1 LCWYSDV
8 HHEVLPVTS
17 GYRWVLT
24 YNLAIPPDQ
33 ERPSAALL
41 RSETRKLRH
50 ALRRWL
56 AYEAREAE
64 ADSRNTHHL
73 YYLLDHE
80 YTEASIAFRALKTTD
95 LARVQCLRD
104 LSTELDFDFFLAV
117 LEKEEQGA
125 PESVDYYSDEDDEN
139 ESWHEL
145 DSVFQTSI
153 SIKKLVDLDGKQ
165 LRSEMKID
173 EKDIEHSMI
182 QECDPF
188 EDVEDRNEEYEGY
201 MGNSVRL
208 HCGIV
213 EVCLKN

>member
-1 LCWYSDV
+1 L
-8 HHEVLPVTS
+8 
-17 GYRWVLT
+17 
-24 YNLAIPPDQ
+24 I
-33 ERPSAALL
+33 
-41 RSETRKLRH
+41 
-50 ALRRWL
+50 
-56 AYEAREAE
+56 
-64 ADSRNTHHL
+64 
-73 YYLLDHE
+73 
-80 YTEASIAFRALKTTD
+80 
-95 LARVQCLRD
+95 
-104 LSTELDFDFFLAV
+104 FFLAV